1 MRLIDADE
9 LKKKKKHSYKEFFEN
24 VVSVADIDNAP
35 TIEAERLTDTEQRI
49 FLAAMR
55 REKTVCKLV
64 DEEGP
69 REPYEKTLVRACNEI
84 IRKVKGALWV

>member
-35 TIEAERLTDTEQRI
+35 TIDAEPVRHGRWVMVKRGEQHNHYQCSECGQ
-49 FLAAMR
+49 FLITS
-55 REKTVCKLV
+55 EDL
-64 DEEGP
+64 
-69 REPYEKTLVRACNEI
+69 
-84 IRKVKGALWV
+84 IRKEKYCYTCGAKMEVASDA